1 VHQPHHPGLA
11 LDQST
16 DRRAVVVADDEIAPM
31 PGLRPVDSR
40 ERPVVDGEHWLLK
53 PRPPALLALMG
64 SAVITTG
71 A

>member
-1 VHQPHHPGLA
+1 MTTALRFPMAGLG
-11 LDQST
+11 S
-16 DRRAVVVADDEIAPM
+16 VVN
-31 PGLRPVDSR
+31 R

-71 A
+71 AQR